1 MEASV
6 DGILVLGKVR
16 SVRPT
21 ARDWDAKS
29 SAVKLVSAR
38 RPIRMERPE
47 PLPPKPLP
55 LLDDPS
61 DCPLPCGLYESIE
74 VPAKGAA

>member
-47 PLPPKPLP
+47 PLP
-55 LLDDPS
+55 LLGIPS
-61 DCPLPCGLYESIE
+61 SCSPRCGLNESI
-74 VPAKGAA
+74 VDPANGAA